1 MGQGDCGGG
10 GGGGGLLVL
19 VHWPLWA
26 MSLMF
31 VQMWGG
37 EDEDL

>member
-1 MGQGDCGGG
+1 
-10 GGGGGLLVL
+10 VL
-19 VHWPLWA
+19 VHWPRWA